1 MKWKISC
8 ATMTGK
14 MHLENK
20 ENCQDLVW
28 QSLSDRFSCIT
39 MADGAGT
46 ASFAEKGACLAVE
59 TVKSFLE
66 QKGPDIFTME
76 VEDLKKAILLL
87 LRQQFT
93 EACQENRC
101 GMIDLSTTLLF
112 FATDGE
118 HYVAANIGD
127 GLVGR
132 IAQDGEEEV
141 ILQQD
146 LGHFVNETYFIT
158 DADSERHF
166 HITIGDF
173 DSGSTYFLLTDGS
186 CDCLCNSRPPLF
198 APLMH
203 KFVRWLKEYPFE
215 EVNTALGTMMY
226 KLFPNR
232 TDDDCA
238 IAMLKMEEDGSSET
252 T

>member
-8 ATMTGK
+8 ATMIGK
-14 MHLENK
+14 THQDYNED
-20 ENCQDLVW
+20 CQDVIW
-28 QSLSDRFSCIT
+28 QSLSDSFSCMT

-46 ASFAEKGACLAVE
+46 ARYAKEGATIAVE
-59 TVKSFLE
+59 TAKYFLE
-66 QKGPDIFTME
+66 QKGPSVFSMGADE
-76 VEDLKKAILLL
+76 LKDTFLLL

-93 EACQENRC
+93 EACKQLRC
-101 GMIDLSTTLLF
+101 RMVDLTTTLLF
-112 FATDGE
+112 FATDGKQF
-118 HYVAANIGD
+118 VAANIGD

-132 IAQDGEEEV
+132 IGHDGEEEV
-141 ILQQD
+141 ILKQNI
-146 LGHFVNETYFIT
+146 GRFVNETYFIT

-238 IAMLKMEEDGSSET
+238 IAMLKMEDDGNSET